1 MVRLTVNGG
10 HSSVKSTFLYV
21 SADNIWIAPS
31 CLRFH
36 NCPFSWSTEM
46 SFACFR
52 VLHTSS
58 TLPAA
63 ALPLLYVVVVWLFQ
77 ALLLNQFSWLTV
89 ISVPF
94 SVAPCRDFIVMSGT
108 NAVFCLCLLIFLALS
123 PYLLWLVNISFMT
136 ELVLFMS
143 WHSWHLLYTNQLSL
157 CAISC

>member
-1 MVRLTVNGG
+1 MTNGAFDPFREHVSVFLSQNCYVKISFANRWWDWLLTVDIAL
-10 HSSVKSTFLYV
+10 SSQLFLYV

-108 NAVFCLCLLIFLALS
+108 NAVFLPLPS
-123 PYLLWLVNISFMT
+123 
-136 ELVLFMS
+136 
-143 WHSWHLLYTNQLSL
+143 YTSR
-157 CAISC
+157 A